1 MLRTSRPFW
10 LALLLIF
17 ATPLLA
23 VDRSAI
29 TFTKYDLRASVR
41 PDQHAL
47 DVQGTIEVRNDSAAP
62 QSAIPLQI
70 SSSLKWLAVS
80 INEEQPSWISQV
92 YTSDIDHTGAL
103 SEAVINL
110 DKPLAPKATLKIT
123 VHYGGTITRDSTRLT
138 RIGTP
143 QDVAERSDWDQIG
156 RDFTAVRGLGYVT
169 WYPVSIEAVSLSNGD
184 EVFDAIAA
192 WKQRENHAK
201 LKTLIGTWTDEG
213 AKAGIVVSNSTA
225 IEGVPGKVAGSIPGH
240 SSESGTEHDF
250 DVSGAPT
257 FVVGDFTPIERPHL
271 TLYATAEHTSLARDY
286 TVAAEK
292 AQVGIAEWFG
302 EPRQKAAIVELTD
315 EDALPFEAGPYLFT
329 PLKNVPP
336 LALEVALARTM
347 THASFESPRPW
358 VREGLAGFAQV
369 LIRERQQGH
378 KAGLAYLNQF
388 VNALAVAETQTQTSA
403 TENESSSKSK
413 LPALGPQPLLSTN
426 DELFYRTKAAF
437 VWEMLRE
444 MLGDDAIKTFISRYR
459 AADDKEGSYVQHL
472 LENAG
477 TTHRDLE
484 QFFDDWVY
492 RDRGLPE
499 FRISAAF
506 PRELIA
512 QSGNTKPS
520 YVVAVT
526 VENTG
531 GAWAEVPVV
540 VRAGKDERSVR
551 LAVPARSKAVA
562 RVTFPTVPE
571 EVIVNDGSVPEAD
584 VSDNRFVL
592 PVPDPHERLK

>member
-1 MLRTSRPFW
+1 MLRTSQPLW
-10 LALLLIF
+10 LALLLLF
-17 ATPLLA
+17 ALPLLA
-23 VDRSAI
+23 VDRSAF
-29 TFTKYDLRASVR
+29 TFTNYNLRASVR
-41 PDQHAL
+41 PDQRAL

-80 INEEQPSWISQV
+80 INDEQPSWISQV

-110 DKPLAPKATLKIT
+110 EKPLAPKATLKIT

-192 WKQRENHAK
+192 WRQRELGASMIFGIGGDSWTSKDDVITNGVALGSAFAPPLGKTGPIGYDWSFKSAK
-201 LKTLIGTWTDEG
+201 T
-213 AKAGIVVSNSTA
+213 
-225 IEGVPGKVAGSIPGH
+225 
-240 SSESGTEHDF
+240 
-250 DVSGAPT
+250 PT
-257 FVVGDFTPIERPHL
+257 FLLLRATPIERPHL
-271 TLYATAEHTSLARDY
+271 TVYATAEHTSLARDY

-292 AQVGIAEWFG
+292 AQIDVAEWFG

-413 LPALGPQPLLSTN
+413 LPSLGPQPLLSTN
-426 DELFYRTKAAF
+426 DELFYRTKASF

-512 QSGNTKPS
+512 QSGNTKSS

-592 PVPDPHERLK
+592 PVPDPRERLK